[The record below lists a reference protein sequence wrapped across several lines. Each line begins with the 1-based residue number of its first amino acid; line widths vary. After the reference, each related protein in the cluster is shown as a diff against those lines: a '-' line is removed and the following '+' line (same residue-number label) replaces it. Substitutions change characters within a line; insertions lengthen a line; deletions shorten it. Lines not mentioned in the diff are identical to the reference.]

1 MSDQIRAEWREDL
14 WIMDKLLRDA
24 IGEVNK
30 SQPPQAMGIN
40 VSISDVA
47 PPMYLG
53 GYGAVLTYDVNMQL
67 TGAAPSAAGSTAE
80 AASAPSAWE
89 RARRELT
96 GEKSADAA
104 TSSDAK
110 STAKTQS
117 RSARFNQVKLEQLVA
132 VLQQSLL
139 EAKNFRHLK
148 AGEFVIV
155 AVSGHDDAGK
165 PIMLTLKVKK
175 SDIDEAASG
184 RLSPEDFKR
193 RVEWHVG

>member
-1 MSDQIRAEWREDL
+1 M
-14 WIMDKLLRDA
+14 
-24 IGEVNK
+24 
-30 SQPPQAMGIN
+30 
-40 VSISDVA
+40 
-47 PPMYLG
+47 
-53 GYGAVLTYDVNMQL
+53 
-67 TGAAPSAAGSTAE
+67 
-80 AASAPSAWE
+80 
-89 RARRELT
+89 
-96 GEKSADAA
+96 
-104 TSSDAK
+104 
-110 STAKTQS
+110 
-117 RSARFNQVKLEQLVA
+117 NQVKLVEFVA

-155 AVSGHDDAGK
+155 AVTGHDDAGK